1 MVARLEAAHAGKAA
15 IIYIRTMAPQR
26 RPADGDLAQVLGNL
40 AVELQSQTDA
50 ESTLREVVTSS
61 VQTVPGARWAGISFI
76 EGARVESRAPTDR
89 IVAELDALQSELDE
103 GPCLTAL
110 RDHHTVRI
118 DDMAADE
125 RWPRFAKAAV
135 EREVH
140 SLLSFRLFVNGGT
153 IGALNLYGGETH
165 AFGDDSSFVGE
176 VLAQHASVAL
186 AGAAAE
192 AQFHRAIDTRDI
204 IGQAKGLLMQR
215 NNVDG
220 LQAFRML
227 TKASQETQIKLVDVA
242 RWLVE
247 VHESALRQAD

>member
-1 MVARLEAAHAGKAA
+1 
-15 IIYIRTMAPQR
+15 MAPQR
-26 RPADGDLAQVLGNL
+26 RPAASDLAQILGNL
-40 AVELQSQTDA
+40 AVELQSHTDA
-50 ESTLREVVTSS
+50 ESTLREVVASS

-76 EGARVESRAPTDR
+76 EGGRVDSRAPTDR

-110 RDHHTVRI
+110 REHHTVRI

-125 RWPRFAKAAV
+125 RWPRFAEAAV
-135 EREVH
+135 ERGVR
-140 SLLSFRLFVNGGT
+140 SLMSFRLFVQGET
-153 IGALNLYGGETH
+153 LGALNLYGAESH
-165 AFGDDSSFVGE
+165 AFDDDSAFVGE

-186 AGAAAE
+186 AGVAAE
-192 AQFHRAIDTRDI
+192 AQFRRAIDSRDI

-220 LQAFRML
+220 LHAFRML
-227 TKASQETQIKLVDVA
+227 TKASQETQMKLVDVA

-247 VHESALRQAD
+247 IHESEL